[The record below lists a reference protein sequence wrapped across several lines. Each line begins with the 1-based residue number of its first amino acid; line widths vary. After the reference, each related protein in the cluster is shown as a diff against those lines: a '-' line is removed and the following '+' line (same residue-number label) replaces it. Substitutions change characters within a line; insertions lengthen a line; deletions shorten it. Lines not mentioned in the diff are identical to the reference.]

1 MRKRKPAS
9 SLETRELEFYLV
21 DFFEL
26 FEDKT
31 LAEIDCSVFS
41 LKAGDTSIKE
51 YEYKNIQVN
60 IIPAQGSLASIY
72 DKDIWLYCI
81 ALYLQQKS
89 TKNPVQKSIYFTAH
103 DFLTSTAK
111 RADGDSYRRLLD
123 TIEKLNNTHVQVII
137 NSEDHVN
144 QVLSYHFIES
154 WQIIEH
160 EITGRMS
167 AIEIIFPDWLC
178 LALKTIKLPTLNH
191 NYFKL
196 RKPLE
201 RRTYELARKYCA
213 NQAKWSVSLD
223 ELYDKSGSTAT
234 IREFRRLM
242 KVVARQNKLP
252 DYQLRYDAYTDHV
265 NFYNHGKRG
274 YKAQIRDL
282 VSQLNR
288 KRIP

>member
-1 MRKRKPAS
+1 MKKRKPAS
-9 SLETRELEFYLV
+9 HSEKPEFYLV

-26 FEDKT
+26 LEDKS

-41 LKAGDTSIKE
+41 LKAGDTAIKQ
-51 YEYKNIQVN
+51 YEFKNIQVQV
-60 IIPAQGSLASIY
+60 IPTTNGRASIY
-72 DKDIWLYCI
+72 DKDVWLYCI
-81 ALYLQQKS
+81 ALYIHRLKTQSAS
-89 TKNPVQKSIYFTAH
+89 TEKSISFTAH
-103 DFLTSTAK
+103 DFLISTGK
-111 RADGDSYRRLLD
+111 RADGDSYRRLLE
-123 TIEKLNNTHVQVII
+123 TIDKLLHTQVQII
-137 NSEDHVN
+137 IQDEDEIEQILN
-144 QVLSYHFIES
+144 YHFIES
-154 WQIIEH
+154 WEVIEH
-160 EITGRMS
+160 ELTGRMS
-167 AIEIIFPDWLC
+167 AIKITFPDWLC
-178 LALKTIKLPTLNH
+178 AALKTSTIPTLNI

-201 RRTYELARKYCA
+201 RRAYELARKYCA

-234 IREFRRLM
+234 TREFRRLM
-242 KVVARQNKLP
+242 KMVARQNKLP
-252 DYQLRYDAYTDHV
+252 DYQLRYDAYTDYV